1 MVNKSSKQRALDGI
15 IFDGTMEKIA
25 GGFQFTEGPIWVPE
39 GHLLFSD
46 IPANIIYK
54 WTPGTPKP
62 EVFRTPSGPSNGLTL
77 DREGRLL
84 TCELACRISRT
95 EENGEVVTLAD
106 RYRGNRLNSP
116 NDIVVK
122 SDGGVYFT
130 DPAYGLRR
138 TGLPKELDFNGVYRI
153 ESDGDLTLLDDTFE
167 GPNGLAF
174 SPDEAVLYVDD
185 SARGHIRAF
194 DVEAGGVLSNGHLFA
209 ELRGPGEG
217 VPDGMK
223 VDIQGNVYCTGP
235 GGIWVF
241 DEAGEKL
248 GILEFPEAPA
258 NLAWGNNDLKTLYV
272 TARTGIYRV
281 RTQISGALSRRLH

>member
-39 GHLLFSD
+39 GYLLFSD
-46 IPANIIYK
+46 IPASTIYK
-54 WTPGTPKP
+54 WTPGAAKP
-62 EVFRTPSGPSNGLTL
+62 EVFRIPSGPSNGLTL

-84 TCELACRISRT
+84 ACELACRISLT
-95 EENGEVVTLAD
+95 EENGEVVTLAE
-106 RYRGNRLNSP
+106 RYKGKRLNSP

-138 TGLPKELDFNGVYRI
+138 TRLPKELDFNGVYRI

-174 SPDEAVLYVDD
+174 SPDETVLYVDD

-194 DVEAGGVLSNGHLFA
+194 DVEAGGALSNGRLFA

-241 DEAGEKL
+241 NEAGEKL

-281 RTQISGALSRRLH
+281 RTQISGALSRCLH

>member
-1 MVNKSSKQRALDGI
+1 
-15 IFDGTMEKIA
+15 MEKIA

-39 GHLLFSD
+39 GYLLFSD
-46 IPANIIYK
+46 IPASTIYK
-54 WTPGTPKP
+54 WTPGSVKP
-62 EVFRTPSGPSNGLTL
+62 EVFRIPSGPSNGLTL

-95 EENGEVVTLAD
+95 EENGEVVTLAE
-106 RYRGNRLNSP
+106 RYKGKRLNSP

-174 SPDEAVLYVDD
+174 SPDETVLYVDD

-194 DVEAGGVLSNGHLFA
+194 DVEAGGTLSNCRLFA

-217 VPDGMK
+217 VTDGMK

-235 GGIWVF
+235 GGIWVH

-248 GILEFPEAPA
+248 GILKFPEVPA
-258 NLAWGNNDLKTLYV
+258 NLAWGNNDLKTMYV